1 LLGLSQRQPPHNT
14 QAEQALL
21 GALLANNRAYERTC
35 GFLKPE
41 HFADPVHG
49 RIYGAIARR
58 IDAGQLAD
66 AVTLRTEFEHAGVL
80 DDVGGTAYLAQL
92 LSAMVGIINAGEYGV
107 AIHDA
112 WLRRELIEIGE
123 TVVNNAFGSDQDMPS
138 GADQIEAAEQALF
151 NLYSNGAKSN
161 SEPVPIAAAVQKAI
175 DEGERESKGRG
186 ISAVSTGLPSL
197 DAKILALRAG
207 HLIVI
212 GARPGMG
219 KTSMARTL
227 GLNISAGRGTTP
239 DGELIDDQRL
249 GRPVLHCALEE
260 TETDWGA
267 ANLAQ
272 LAGVSIG
279 SVLSGEV
286 LQDTEAAARLVL
298 AQKRLAETPYYVDDS
313 PRQGLR
319 QIAMKARRMQR
330 RLKGGLGAVIVDY
343 LQLMPDP
350 PGVKEKRLAVG
361 QNAYGLKD
369 LAKELGCPIILLSQ
383 LSRRVDERT
392 DHRPTMS
399 DLRETGEI
407 EDAAD
412 VIIFLYRES
421 FYYAQNRPKY
431 DPEKP
436 EAYDSQVEEWE
447 RRLSD
452 IEGMAQAII
461 PKVRRGQAPTVVDL
475 YFNGP
480 KARFEEP
487 RRNA

>member
-1 LLGLSQRQPPHNT
+1 MATGEGDGLTARIVPCWALSQRQPPHNT

-21 GALLANNRAYERTC
+21 GALLANNRACERTC

-161 SEPVPIAAAVQKAI
+161 SEPDPIAAAVQKAI
-175 DEGERESKGRG
+175 DEGERESREQG

-286 LQDTEAAARLVL
+286 LQDTEAAARS
-298 AQKRLAETPYYVDDS
+298 RPGAEAAGRDA
-313 PRQGLR
+313 
-319 QIAMKARRMQR
+319 IAFMWMTRPGRACAR
-330 RLKGGLGAVIVDY
+330 
-343 LQLMPDP
+343 
-350 PGVKEKRLAVG
+350 
-361 QNAYGLKD
+361 
-369 LAKELGCPIILLSQ
+369 
-383 LSRRVDERT
+383 SR
-392 DHRPTMS
+392 
-399 DLRETGEI
+399 
-407 EDAAD
+407 
-412 VIIFLYRES
+412 
-421 FYYAQNRPKY
+421 
-431 DPEKP
+431 
-436 EAYDSQVEEWE
+436 
-447 RRLSD
+447 
-452 IEGMAQAII
+452 
-461 PKVRRGQAPTVVDL
+461 
-475 YFNGP
+475 
-480 KARFEEP
+480 
-487 RRNA
+487 